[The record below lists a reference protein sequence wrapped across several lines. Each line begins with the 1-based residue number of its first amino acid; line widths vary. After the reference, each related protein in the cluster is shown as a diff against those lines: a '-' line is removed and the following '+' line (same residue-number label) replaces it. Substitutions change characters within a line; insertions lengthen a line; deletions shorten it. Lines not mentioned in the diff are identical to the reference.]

1 MTSLRRLQLAYY
13 IVLSLYWIGSVLP
26 AAVLTL
32 FMLTRGLDL
41 FQVGVVSGLTALLI
55 ALLEVPTGGLADR
68 IGRKRTT
75 LIAYAVKFLSALVL
89 LFAFSYPTFLV
100 WSVLSGI
107 SWALASGALEAWF
120 IDELYA
126 LDPDMDIH
134 PPLAFSNTVTSFA
147 LAVGTLAGGAL
158 PAIFAFLPAEGSGVL
173 TPYATTV
180 VASAALLLMAFC
192 ATAVLVREERKLETL
207 ETPTVETGLATL
219 LRQGLQQSLAQ
230 PTLLLL
236 FGATF
241 ASGMFL
247 RGVET
252 FWQPFF
258 ANILGGQAQDSVW
271 LGVLLAGTFGMS
283 MVGSLASV
291 PISRLLGRR
300 YALVAAAFQG
310 LQGVMLIVLALQS
323 SALFAAS
330 FFWLTY
336 LMEGVVSAPHK
347 TLFNRVIPSSRRS
360 TMLSVHSL
368 VNFSGG
374 FIGSAVLGL
383 VAVRSSVSTAW
394 LAVGAVVILSLT
406 LYLALDRYN
415 LKRNKVGHAES

>member
-1 MTSLRRLQLAYY
+1 MTPLRRLQLAYY
-13 IVLSLYWIGSVLP
+13 ATLSLYWIGSVLP
-26 AAVLTL
+26 AAVLML
-32 FMLTRGLDL
+32 FMQARGLDL
-41 FQVGVVSGLTALLI
+41 FQIGMVIGLATLLI

-75 LIAYAVKFLSALVL
+75 LIAYVVKLLSTLVL
-89 LFAFSYPTFLV
+89 LFAFSYPAFLL
-100 WSVLSGI
+100 WSILSGV

-120 IDELYA
+120 IDELYV

-134 PPLAFSNTVTSFA
+134 PPLAISNTVTSLA

-158 PAIFAFLPAEGSGVL
+158 PAVFAFLPAEGSGVL

-180 VASAALLLMAFC
+180 VASAALLLAAIFG
-192 ATAVLVREERKLETL
+192 AALLVREERKPEWSESSAAMMML
-207 ETPTVETGLATL
+207 PTS
-219 LRQGLQQSLAQ
+219 LRQALRQSLAQ
-230 PTLLLL
+230 PALLLL

-258 ANILGGQAQDSVW
+258 AGILGDQAQESVW

-283 MVGSLASV
+283 MIGSLVSV

-300 YALVAAAFQG
+300 YARVAAIFQG
-310 LQGVMLIVLALQS
+310 LQGVTLILLALQAS
-323 SALFAAS
+323 VFVAAA

-347 TLFNRVIPSSRRS
+347 TLFNRMIPSSRRS

-368 VNFSGG
+368 VNFTGG
-374 FIGSAVLGL
+374 FIGSAGLGF

-394 LAVGAVVILSLT
+394 LAVGAVVIASLT
-406 LYLALDRYN
+406 FYLALDRYH
-415 LKRNKVGHAES
+415 LEKDEVGHAK